1 MHLHALHLLE
11 FRASQKQSV
20 KFLTHYAGSRSPRSS
35 QKTTPPPS
43 IKVLADD
50 SQDLAEVDISRPCQ
64 AKLTGLSEFLTN
76 NGKQH
81 PFLVEKVLQSERSL
95 PYPRLTVRYLDSKLL
110 HFWQQTDIQ
119 GGEKSP
125 GNCDV

>member
-1 MHLHALHLLE
+1 MGASTRIALAGIP
-11 FRASQKQSV
+11 ASQKQSA
-20 KFLTHYAGSRSPRSS
+20 KFLTYYAGSRSPRSS

-81 PFLVEKVLQSERSL
+81 PFLVEKVLNRKGLCHIQ
-95 PYPRLTVRYLDSKLL
+95 DSP
-110 HFWQQTDIQ
+110 FGT
-119 GGEKSP
+119 
-125 GNCDV
+125 